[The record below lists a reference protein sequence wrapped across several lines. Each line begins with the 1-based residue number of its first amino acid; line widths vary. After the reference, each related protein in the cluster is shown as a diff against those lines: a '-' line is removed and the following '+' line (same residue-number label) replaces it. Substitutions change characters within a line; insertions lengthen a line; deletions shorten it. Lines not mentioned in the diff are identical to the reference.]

1 MRTTVTLEEDLALR
15 LKNYA
20 HRQRTSFKVALNT
33 VLRRGLAAQ
42 EVSPSAKR
50 RFTVEPHSGRFRTG
64 VDPGKLN
71 QLVDQLETE
80 DFTRETPGR
89 R

>member
-1 MRTTVTLEEDLALR
+1 MRTTVTLEPDVAAS
-15 LKNYA
+15 LKEFA
-20 HRQRTSFKVALNT
+20 HRSRMSFKASLNT

-42 EVSPSAKR
+42 APAASRGR
-50 RFTVEPHSGRFRTG
+50 RFAVEPHDGTFKPGLDLGR
-64 VDPGKLN
+64 LN

-80 DFTRETPGR
+80 AFVARARGR